1 MKFVTYKGSSQNQN
15 TIATAATSFKG
26 ILGDALSVWGKD
38 LRHPLAPTGRLGY
51 FINGLVIDVEAASM
65 KFAMRMEE
73 KQIRTIPTDIITF
86 LAVGAEAYQRAK
98 EVHDWCAKR
107 TLEELNAPF
116 QIAWPLNEVKL
127 FAPVPRPTSMRD
139 GYAFRQHVE
148 AARRN
153 RGVEMIPEFDLFPV
167 FYFTN
172 HQAVIGP
179 GEMEV
184 MPEHLKKLDFELEAA
199 IVIGKEGRNIK
210 AENAD
215 DHIFGYMVMNDWS
228 ARYLQ
233 MEEMKLSLGP
243 AKGKDFATAI
253 GPYLVTKD
261 ELQSRRI
268 PGPKGERYDLEMT
281 CRIGKEEVS
290 RGNLKDM
297 TWTFAQII
305 ERASYGVT
313 LYPGDVIGSGTV
325 GTGCFLELNGSK
337 VFDNRWV
344 NIGDEVTCSIEH
356 LGDLT
361 NTVVAAK

>member
-1 MKFVTYKGSSQNQN
+1 
-15 TIATAATSFKG
+15 
-26 ILGDALSVWGKD
+26 
-38 LRHPLAPTGRLGY
+38 
-51 FINGLVIDVEAASM
+51 
-65 KFAMRMEE
+65 
-73 KQIRTIPTDIITF
+73 
-86 LAVGAEAYQRAK
+86 
-98 EVHDWCAKR
+98 
-107 TLEELNAPF
+107 
-116 QIAWPLNEVKL
+116 
-127 FAPVPRPTSMRD
+127 MRD

-153 RGVEMIPEFDLFPV
+153 RGVEMIPEFDEFPV

-172 HQAVIGP
+172 HQSVIGP
-179 GEMEV
+179 GEMAV

-210 AENAD
+210 AEDAD
-215 DHIFGYMVMNDWS
+215 EYIFGYMVMNDWS

-253 GPYLVTKD
+253 GPYLVTRD
-261 ELQSRRI
+261 ELVSKRI
-268 PGPKGERYDLEMT
+268 SGPKGERYDLTMT
-281 CRIGKEEVS
+281 CKVGNEEVS

-297 TWTFAQII
+297 SWTFAQIV

-337 VFDNRWV
+337 VYDNRWLG
-344 NIGDEVTCSIEH
+344 IGDEVTCSIEM

-361 NTVVAAK
+361 NTVVEMK

>member
-1 MKFVTYKGSSQNQN
+1 MKFVTHNAKQDLTPKSSMVSEFNEKISGSK
-15 TIATAATSFKG
+15 A
-26 ILGDALSVWGKD
+26 VKD
-38 LRHPLAPTGRLGY
+38 FHHPLQSKGRLG
-51 FINGLVIDVEAASM
+51 FMIGDRVADLGVA
-65 KFAMRMEE
+65 AMRYVTHHDM
-73 KQIRTIPTDIITF
+73 KMIADDGLPNNILMF
-86 LAVGAEAYQRAK
+86 LSLGDEALAKAK
-98 EVHDWCAKR
+98 EIYGWCLKK
-107 TLEELNAPF
+107 TDEELKA
-116 QIAWPLNEVKL
+116 LNILVPEGTEL

-139 GYAFRQHVE
+139 AYAFRQHVE

-153 RGVEMIPEFDLFPV
+153 RGVEMIAEFDLFPV

-179 GEMEV
+179 GPMEV
-184 MPEHLKKLDFELEAA
+184 MPEHLKKLDFELEAC

-261 ELQSRRI
+261 ELASRRI
-268 PGPKGERYDLEMT
+268 PSDKGDRYDLAMT
-281 CRIGKEEVS
+281 CRIGNEEVS

-297 TWTFAQII
+297 SWTFAEII

-325 GTGCFLELNGSK
+325 GTGCLLELNGSK
-337 VFDNRWV
+337 VYDNRWIQ
-344 NIGDEVTCSIEH
+344 IGDEVTCSVEM

-361 NTVVAAK
+361 NQVVAMK